1 MFLSEQSFISI
12 FVIGNSAKLDKG
24 TAIPITKFKRNKSS
38 FVRKEIPI
46 CDSYH
51 VCVSVGG

>member
-24 TAIPITKFKRNKSS
+24 SAIPITKFKRNKSS

-51 VCVSVGG
+51 V

>member
-12 FVIGNSAKLDKG
+12 FVIGNSAKFDKG

-46 CDSYH
+46 CGSYH
-51 VCVSVGG
+51 V